1 MQFRF
6 STKNLLFVLCLV
18 PFAVLI
24 FNAVTSNLGTNP
36 IEKIRLFTG
45 DWTLYFILITLAVT
59 PLRKLTGRN
68 ELIRYRRMLGLYAF
82 FYACLHFLS
91 YIILD
96 QFFDWEEIGRDIIK
110 RPYITIG
117 IAAYVLLLPLA
128 FTSTNRMMKRLGK
141 NWKRLHR
148 LIYVIATLGVLHF
161 LWLVKADVREPVL
174 MGIILITLLALRLS
188 WIKNIKLFLQA
199 RTAEQQ
205 Q

>member
-1 MQFRF
+1 MQIRF
-6 STKNLLFVLCLV
+6 SAKKFLFVICLV

-45 DWTLYFILITLAVT
+45 DWTLYFILITLGIT
-59 PLRKLTGRN
+59 PLRKLTGWN

-96 QFFDWEEIGRDIIK
+96 QFFDWVEIGRDIIK

-128 FTSTNRMMKRLGK
+128 FTSTNKMMKRLGK
-141 NWKRLHR
+141 NWKRLHK
-148 LIYVIATLGVLHF
+148 LIYIIATLGVLHF
-161 LWLVKADVREPVL
+161 LWLVKADIREPVL
-174 MGIILITLLALRLS
+174 MGIILITLLALRLP
-188 WIKNIKLFLQA
+188 WIKNIRLYLQA

-205 Q
+205 